1 MQWGRSIAYINQI
14 ENKDT
19 WPQPEMVDKIAEI
32 LGIPP
37 SALFREDGCPENKCA
52 QFEEAFGRTCVLEKH
67 FIHHGLVLCIVL
79 FSFNLEESNAISVNR
94 NCYLLFLRFFYK
106 LRWRGRKSS
115 MTTAE
120 SNDSITDCSG
130 LL

>member
-1 MQWGRSIAYINQI
+1 MSAIRVVFVNNLKFYRKKIGMSQEKLSHAVGRSIAYINQI

-52 QFEEAFGRTCVLEKH
+52 KFEEAFGRTLEAELLSR
-67 FIHHGLVLCIVL
+67 IENTV
-79 FSFNLEESNAISVNR
+79 R
-94 NCYLLFLRFFYK
+94 NVF
-106 LRWRGRKSS
+106 GS
-115 MTTAE
+115 M
-120 SNDSITDCSG
+120 
-130 LL
+130 